1 MSSND
6 LFSNK
11 PLNILKASLPYVPST
26 MQKVISYYI
35 KIEEFNIMR
44 NSFNTSPDDLLSA
57 CDNGSD
63 NNHKNNPIELINAVK
78 PYLNSE
84 EKNLIDMFMNMVS
97 AFNMYNTYKSLN
109 LPALRPES
117 FNFNNPD
124 GTLYN
129 SGNKPNTSDIDD
141 GGFVNGPDYDNDNI
155 SHADNLENVSNKNI
169 INASYNGNNMN
180 NSSDSN
186 ISNTI
191 NNNFNKNMNNTPD
204 NSNNKQGN
212 SSPNNIPANIDID
225 ALKNMLSPSQR
236 AMFDT
241 YSSLL
246 NKNK

>member
-44 NSFNTSPDDLLSA
+44 NSFNTSHDNLLSA

-63 NNHKNNPIELINAVK
+63 NNHKNKPIELINAVK
-78 PYLNSE
+78 PYLNTE
-84 EKNLIDMFMNMVS
+84 EKNLIDMFMNMVN

-124 GTLYN
+124 GSVYN
-129 SGNKPNTSDIDD
+129 SGNKSDASNIENDS
-141 GGFVNGPDYDNDNI
+141 FINGTDYDNDN
-155 SHADNLENVSNKNI
+155 
-169 INASYNGNNMN
+169 
-180 NSSDSN
+180 
-186 ISNTI
+186 
-191 NNNFNKNMNNTPD
+191 P
-204 NSNNKQGN
+204 NNKQSN
-212 SSPNNIPANIDID
+212 SSPDNIPANIDID

>member
-44 NSFNTSPDDLLSA
+44 NSFNNSHDNLLSA

-63 NNHKNNPIELINAVK
+63 NNHKNKPIELINAVK
-78 PYLNSE
+78 PYLNTE
-84 EKNLIDMFMNMVS
+84 EKNLIDMFMNMVN

-124 GTLYN
+124 GPVYN
-129 SGNKPNTSDIDD
+129 SVNKSDASNIENDS
-141 GGFVNGPDYDNDNI
+141 FINGTDYDNDN
-155 SHADNLENVSNKNI
+155 
-169 INASYNGNNMN
+169 
-180 NSSDSN
+180 
-186 ISNTI
+186 
-191 NNNFNKNMNNTPD
+191 P
-204 NSNNKQGN
+204 NNKQSN
-212 SSPNNIPANIDID
+212 SSPDNIPANIDID

>member
-84 EKNLIDMFMNMVS
+84 EKNLIDMFMNMVN

-129 SGNKPNTSDIDD
+129 SGNKPDASNIENDSFI
-141 GGFVNGPDYDNDNI
+141 NGTDYNNDN
-155 SHADNLENVSNKNI
+155 
-169 INASYNGNNMN
+169 
-180 NSSDSN
+180 
-186 ISNTI
+186 
-191 NNNFNKNMNNTPD
+191 PD
-204 NSNNKQGN
+204 NKQSN
-212 SSPNNIPANIDID
+212 SSPDNIPANIDID

>member
-44 NSFNTSPDDLLSA
+44 NSFNNSHDNLLSA

-63 NNHKNNPIELINAVK
+63 NNHKNKPIELINAVK

-109 LPALRPES
+109 LPALHPES

-124 GTLYN
+124 GPVYN
-129 SGNKPNTSDIDD
+129 SGNKSDASNIENDS
-141 GGFVNGPDYDNDNI
+141 FINGTDYDNDNP
-155 SHADNLENVSNKNI
+155 NK
-169 INASYNGNNMN
+169 
-180 NSSDSN
+180 
-186 ISNTI
+186 
-191 NNNFNKNMNNTPD
+191 
-204 NSNNKQGN
+204 KQSN
-212 SSPNNIPANIDID
+212 SSPDNIPANIDID

>member
-1 MSSND
+1 MNSND

-26 MQKVISYYI
+26 MQKIISYYI

-44 NSFNTSPDDLLSA
+44 NSFNTSHDNLLSA

-63 NNHKNNPIELINAVK
+63 NNHKNKPIELINAVK
-78 PYLNSE
+78 PYLNTE
-84 EKNLIDMFMNMVS
+84 EKNLIDMFMNMVN

-124 GTLYN
+124 GPVYN
-129 SGNKPNTSDIDD
+129 SGNKSDASNIENDS
-141 GGFVNGPDYDNDNI
+141 FINGTDYDNDN
-155 SHADNLENVSNKNI
+155 
-169 INASYNGNNMN
+169 
-180 NSSDSN
+180 
-186 ISNTI
+186 
-191 NNNFNKNMNNTPD
+191 P
-204 NSNNKQGN
+204 NNKQSN
-212 SSPNNIPANIDID
+212 SSPDNIPANIDID

>member
-63 NNHKNNPIELINAVK
+63 NNHKNKPIELINAVK
-78 PYLNSE
+78 PYLNTE
-84 EKNLIDMFMNMVS
+84 EKNLIDMFMNMVN

-109 LPALRPES
+109 LPALRPEA

-124 GTLYN
+124 GPVYN
-129 SGNKPNTSDIDD
+129 SGNKSDASNIENDS
-141 GGFVNGPDYDNDNI
+141 FINGTDYNNDN
-155 SHADNLENVSNKNI
+155 
-169 INASYNGNNMN
+169 
-180 NSSDSN
+180 
-186 ISNTI
+186 
-191 NNNFNKNMNNTPD
+191 PD
-204 NSNNKQGN
+204 NKQSN
-212 SSPNNIPANIDID
+212 SSPDNIPANIDID

>member
-44 NSFNTSPDDLLSA
+44 NSFNTSHDNLLSA

-63 NNHKNNPIELINAVK
+63 NNHKNKPIELINAVK
-78 PYLNSE
+78 PYLNTE
-84 EKNLIDMFMNMVS
+84 EKNLIDMFMNMVN

-124 GTLYN
+124 GPVYN
-129 SGNKPNTSDIDD
+129 SGNKSYASNIENDSFI
-141 GGFVNGPDYDNDNI
+141 NGTDYDNDN
-155 SHADNLENVSNKNI
+155 
-169 INASYNGNNMN
+169 
-180 NSSDSN
+180 
-186 ISNTI
+186 
-191 NNNFNKNMNNTPD
+191 P
-204 NSNNKQGN
+204 NNKQSN
-212 SSPNNIPANIDID
+212 SSPDNIPANIDID

>member
-44 NSFNTSPDDLLSA
+44 NSFNTSHDNLLSA

-63 NNHKNNPIELINAVK
+63 NNHKNKPIELINAVK
-78 PYLNSE
+78 PYLNTE
-84 EKNLIDMFMNMVS
+84 EKNLIDMFMNMVN

-109 LPALRPES
+109 LPALHPES

-124 GTLYN
+124 GPVYN
-129 SGNKPNTSDIDD
+129 SGNKSDASNIENDS
-141 GGFVNGPDYDNDNI
+141 FINGTDYDN
-155 SHADNLENVSNKNI
+155 
-169 INASYNGNNMN
+169 NN
-180 NSSDSN
+180 
-186 ISNTI
+186 
-191 NNNFNKNMNNTPD
+191 P
-204 NSNNKQGN
+204 NNKQSN
-212 SSPNNIPANIDID
+212 SSPDNIPANIDID

-236 AMFDT
+236 AVFDT

>member
-44 NSFNTSPDDLLSA
+44 NSFNTSHDKLLSA

-63 NNHKNNPIELINAVK
+63 NNHKNKPIELINAVK
-78 PYLNSE
+78 PYLNTE
-84 EKNLIDMFMNMVS
+84 EKNLIDMFMNMVN

-124 GTLYN
+124 GPVYN
-129 SGNKPNTSDIDD
+129 SGNKSDASNIENDS
-141 GGFVNGPDYDNDNI
+141 FINGTDYDNDN
-155 SHADNLENVSNKNI
+155 
-169 INASYNGNNMN
+169 
-180 NSSDSN
+180 
-186 ISNTI
+186 
-191 NNNFNKNMNNTPD
+191 P
-204 NSNNKQGN
+204 NNKQSN
-212 SSPNNIPANIDID
+212 SSPDNIPANIDID

>member
-109 LPALRPES
+109 LPALRPEA

-124 GTLYN
+124 GPVYN
-129 SGNKPNTSDIDD
+129 SGNKSDASNIENDS
-141 GGFVNGPDYDNDNI
+141 FINGTDYNNDN
-155 SHADNLENVSNKNI
+155 
-169 INASYNGNNMN
+169 
-180 NSSDSN
+180 
-186 ISNTI
+186 
-191 NNNFNKNMNNTPD
+191 PD
-204 NSNNKQGN
+204 NKQSN
-212 SSPNNIPANIDID
+212 SSPDNIPANIDID

>member
-44 NSFNTSPDDLLSA
+44 NSFNTSHDNLLSA

-63 NNHKNNPIELINAVK
+63 NNHKNKPIELINAVK
-78 PYLNSE
+78 PYLNTE
-84 EKNLIDMFMNMVS
+84 EKNLIDMFMNMVN

-124 GTLYN
+124 GPVYN
-129 SGNKPNTSDIDD
+129 SGNKSDASNIENDS
-141 GGFVNGPDYDNDNI
+141 FINGTDYDNDN
-155 SHADNLENVSNKNI
+155 
-169 INASYNGNNMN
+169 
-180 NSSDSN
+180 
-186 ISNTI
+186 
-191 NNNFNKNMNNTPD
+191 P
-204 NSNNKQGN
+204 NNKQSN
-212 SSPNNIPANIDID
+212 SSTDNIPANIDID

>member
-44 NSFNTSPDDLLSA
+44 NSFNTSHDNLLSA

-63 NNHKNNPIELINAVK
+63 NNHKNKPIELINAVK
-78 PYLNSE
+78 PYLNTE
-84 EKNLIDMFMNMVS
+84 EKKLIDMFMNMVN

-124 GTLYN
+124 GPVYN
-129 SGNKPNTSDIDD
+129 SGNKSDASNIENDS
-141 GGFVNGPDYDNDNI
+141 FINGTDYDN
-155 SHADNLENVSNKNI
+155 
-169 INASYNGNNMN
+169 NN
-180 NSSDSN
+180 
-186 ISNTI
+186 
-191 NNNFNKNMNNTPD
+191 P
-204 NSNNKQGN
+204 NNKQSN
-212 SSPNNIPANIDID
+212 SSPDNIPANIDID

>member
-44 NSFNTSPDDLLSA
+44 NSFNTSHDNLLSA

-63 NNHKNNPIELINAVK
+63 NNHKNKPIELINAVK
-78 PYLNSE
+78 PYLNTE
-84 EKNLIDMFMNMVS
+84 EKNLIDMFMNMVN

-124 GTLYN
+124 GPVYN
-129 SGNKPNTSDIDD
+129 SGNKSDASNIENDS
-141 GGFVNGPDYDNDNI
+141 FINGTDYDN
-155 SHADNLENVSNKNI
+155 
-169 INASYNGNNMN
+169 NN
-180 NSSDSN
+180 
-186 ISNTI
+186 
-191 NNNFNKNMNNTPD
+191 P
-204 NSNNKQGN
+204 NNKQSN
-212 SSPNNIPANIDID
+212 SSPDNIPANIDID

>member
-44 NSFNTSPDDLLSA
+44 NSFNNSHDNLLSA

-63 NNHKNNPIELINAVK
+63 NNHKNKPIELINAVK
-78 PYLNSE
+78 PYLNTE
-84 EKNLIDMFMNMVS
+84 EKNLIDMFMNMVN

-117 FNFNNPD
+117 FDFNNPD
-124 GTLYN
+124 GPVYN
-129 SGNKPNTSDIDD
+129 SVNKSDASNIENDS
-141 GGFVNGPDYDNDNI
+141 FINGTDYDNDN
-155 SHADNLENVSNKNI
+155 
-169 INASYNGNNMN
+169 
-180 NSSDSN
+180 
-186 ISNTI
+186 
-191 NNNFNKNMNNTPD
+191 P
-204 NSNNKQGN
+204 NNKQSN
-212 SSPNNIPANIDID
+212 SSPDNIPANIDID

>member
-1 MSSND
+1 MNSND

-44 NSFNTSPDDLLSA
+44 NSFNTSHDNLLSA

-63 NNHKNNPIELINAVK
+63 NNHKNKPIELINAVK
-78 PYLNSE
+78 PYLNTE
-84 EKNLIDMFMNMVS
+84 EKNLIDMFMNMVN

-124 GTLYN
+124 GPVYN
-129 SGNKPNTSDIDD
+129 SGNKSDASNIENDS
-141 GGFVNGPDYDNDNI
+141 FINGTDYDNDN
-155 SHADNLENVSNKNI
+155 
-169 INASYNGNNMN
+169 
-180 NSSDSN
+180 
-186 ISNTI
+186 
-191 NNNFNKNMNNTPD
+191 P
-204 NSNNKQGN
+204 NNKQSN
-212 SSPNNIPANIDID
+212 SSHDNIPANIDID